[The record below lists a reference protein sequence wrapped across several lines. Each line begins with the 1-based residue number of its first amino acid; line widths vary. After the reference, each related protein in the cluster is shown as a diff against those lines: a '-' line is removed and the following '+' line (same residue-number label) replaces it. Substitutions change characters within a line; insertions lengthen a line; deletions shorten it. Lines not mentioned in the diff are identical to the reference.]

1 MNYLIIGID
10 QIQPKDIYILL
21 IIEVFVL
28 LDNNT

>member
-10 QIQPKDIYILL
+10 HIQPKDIYILL